1 MRVPSSTYRLQLRA
15 EFGFAQAAGIVPYL
29 ARLGVGDVYASPI
42 LASVEGSAHGYDG
55 IDPTRI
61 DDERGGAEG
70 FATLVSAVHAAGL
83 GLLVD
88 IVPNHLATSEQNGWW
103 WDVLGRGQDSPYAA
117 TFDIDWTAPGLDGR
131 LLLPVLGGPL
141 GDVLAA
147 GELTLELDD
156 PRGPVVRYYDRSFPL
171 ADAPDPR
178 STPLAELLERQ
189 HYLLADWHDAPE
201 HINYR
206 RFFDI
211 TDLVSLHQEDE
222 AVFEATHRAILELVA
237 DGAVT
242 GLRIDHVDGLAD
254 PAGYLERLREA
265 APGLYVVVEKI
276 LAADERLPAWPVA
289 GTTGYEVLDAIGSV
303 LVDGGGATELEAL
316 FARVAGV
323 EAPFYEIALRAKRE
337 IMAASFPG
345 DIRAVA
351 RTLPEPAEGD
361 VAAITAITAMLD
373 VYRTYGGNGEPLG
386 EADRGRVAAALDR
399 AWGSAPEEALER
411 VGAVLLDGSSA
422 TVRRWQQLTGPVAA
436 KGVEDTAIYRF
447 PVLVSRDEVGADP
460 GAEPLTSSALHR
472 LLAERADAW
481 PGALTP
487 LTTHDTK
494 HGEDTRAR
502 IGVLASLADRY
513 ARVVAS
519 LIDHHDAARRVVEG
533 RRAPSRI
540 DELVLYQNLLGAWPL
555 DESDGDEFAERI
567 VAYMAKAAHEEK
579 LRTSWTDPDAQY
591 EAELTRFARLAIETF
606 RGDAIADLH
615 DLREAVAWYGAIDG
629 LSQTL
634 IRLIAP
640 GVPDTYQGCELWNLS
655 LVDPDNRRP
664 VDYARRAWL
673 LDRIAIDLPPTT
685 EVARHALAEW
695 RDGRVKLLVTARALH
710 LRRALPE
717 LFGQGAY
724 VPLVVSGP
732 QERHV
737 IAFARRDGDAWVLAI
752 VPRLPVGLAP
762 VGVPPLGR
770 EVWNE
775 TAIALP
781 EQAPRRFTNALTGE
795 VVVLAD
801 EVRLPVG
808 EALEVLPVGLL
819 VG

>member
-15 EFGFAQAAGIVPYL
+15 EFGFAQAAAIVPYL

-42 LASVEGSAHGYDG
+42 LASVRGSAHGYDG
-55 IDPTRI
+55 VDPTRI

-70 FATLVSAVHAAGL
+70 FRLLAGAAGVAGL

-88 IVPNHLATSEQNGWW
+88 IVPNHLATSDQNGWW
-103 WDVLGRGQDSPYAA
+103 WDVMRRGQGSPHAA
-117 TFDIDWTAPGLDGR
+117 AFDIDWQAPGLDGK
-131 LLLPVLGGPL
+131 LLLPVLGAPL
-141 GDVLAA
+141 AELLEA
-147 GELTLELDD
+147 GELTLDLD
-156 PRGPVVRYYDRSFPL
+156 GAVVRYYDRSFPL
-171 ADAPDPR
+171 AEAPDPG
-178 STPLAELLERQ
+178 SLPLGELLAAQ
-189 HYLLADWHDAPE
+189 HYRLADWHEAPE
-201 HINYR
+201 HGNYR

-211 TDLVSLHQEDE
+211 TDLVSLHQEDPQ
-222 AVFEATHRAILELVA
+222 VFEATHRTILELVA
-237 DGAVT
+237 AGSIT

-254 PAGYLERLREA
+254 PAGYLERLHEA
-265 APGLYVVVEKI
+265 APDLYVVVEKI
-276 LAADERLPAWPVA
+276 LAADELLPAWPVA

-323 EAPFYEIALRAKRE
+323 EAPFYEIALRAKHE

-351 RTLPEPAEGD
+351 RTLPEPADGD

-386 EADRGRVAAALDR
+386 EADRARVAAALDH
-399 AWGSAPEEALER
+399 AWGTAPEDALAR
-411 VGAVLLDGSSA
+411 VGAVLMEGSSA

-460 GAEPLTSSALHR
+460 GAEPLTIAALHR
-472 LLAERADAW
+472 LLATRAETW

-519 LIDHHDAARRVVEG
+519 LIEHHDAERRTVAG
-533 RRAPSRI
+533 RQAPSRI

-555 DESDGDEFAERI
+555 DEAAHEEFVERI

-579 LRTSWTDPDAQY
+579 LRTSWTDPDEQY

-606 RGDAIADLH
+606 AGDAIADLRE
-615 DLREAVAWYGAIDG
+615 LRDAVAWYGALDG

-634 IRLIAP
+634 IRLVAP

-664 VDYARRAWL
+664 VDYARRARL
-673 LDRIAIDLPPTT
+673 LDR
-685 EVARHALAEW
+685 LA
-695 RDGRVKLLVTARALH
+695 
-710 LRRALPE
+710 
-717 LFGQGAY
+717 
-724 VPLVVSGP
+724 
-732 QERHV
+732 
-737 IAFARRDGDAWVLAI
+737 
-752 VPRLPVGLAP
+752 
-762 VGVPPLGR
+762 
-770 EVWNE
+770 
-775 TAIALP
+775 
-781 EQAPRRFTNALTGE
+781 
-795 VVVLAD
+795 
-801 EVRLPVG
+801 
-808 EALEVLPVGLL
+808 
-819 VG
+819 